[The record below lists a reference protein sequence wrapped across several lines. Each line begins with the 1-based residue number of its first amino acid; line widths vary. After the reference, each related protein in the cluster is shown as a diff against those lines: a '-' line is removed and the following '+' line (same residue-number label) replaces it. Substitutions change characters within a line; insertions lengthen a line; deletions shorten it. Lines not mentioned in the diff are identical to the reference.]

1 MSEPRR
7 RRAQGASCPGC
18 NEQLL
23 GEIKGT
29 LDMVR
34 QTQQTHGTKL
44 DNMDAR
50 LRHVEN
56 KGAIAG
62 AVGGLLMAVGVNLAG
77 WFLKGKN

>member
-7 RRAQGASCPGC
+7 RRAPGPSCPGC

-34 QTQQTHGTKL
+34 ETQATHGQKL
-44 DNMDAR
+44 DTMDGR
-50 LRHVEN
+50 LRAVEN

-62 AVGGLLMAVGVNLAG
+62 AVSGLLMAVGVNLAG
-77 WFLKGKN
+77 WFLKGKS